1 MATEEQVQTLIDLVT
16 RQMTEMKNLSEE
28 NARLREINAGANH
41 LPTTNTPP
49 NETRYKSKKPDRPII
64 DCDLDDQEWVLFL
77 DTWERY
83 KTMIEL
89 SPTDVIAIRMEL
101 RAACSSDVNKL
112 LFEYV
117 GATKLNSCTEE
128 ELLAYI
134 KSVAVKVTHKEV
146 HRVEFAK
153 MTQNQGEK
161 VTRYIARLK
170 AKAFLCK
177 FEIKCSCNPASTATT
192 TVSYADERV
201 SERLIA
207 GLRNQEHQRKILAEA
222 GSLTTLEQKSERLQV
237 LESTEESASILNTDS
252 PGSKSSANAVR
263 STSTYKS
270 WKKGKRQTDST
281 GSPSKCRW
289 CGKTSHGPDKTMDK
303 THCPAREKDCNYCHK
318 KGHFASVCEKRESQA
333 ASAEVENID
342 TQSLPDI
349 PADASVSFAFATEE
363 TTEPSQEDFR
373 HNWRP
378 TKNR

>member
-1 MATEEQVQTLIDLVT
+1 MATTEQVQNLIDLVT
-16 RQMTEMKNLSEE
+16 KQMTEMKSLSEE
-28 NARLREINAGANH
+28 NARLRVVNAAANN
-41 LPTTNTPP
+41 PATTNTPP
-49 NETRYKSKKPDRPII
+49 NESRYKSKKPDRPII

-83 KTMIEL
+83 KTMIDL
-89 SPTDVIAIRMEL
+89 SSTDVNAIRMEL
-101 RAACSSDVNKL
+101 RAACSADVNKL

-117 GATKLNSCTEE
+117 GAVKLNSCTED

-153 MTQNQGEK
+153 MAQNQGEK

-177 FEIKCSCNPASTATT
+177 FEIKCSCNPATV
-192 TVSYADERV
+192 VSYADERV

-207 GLRNQEHQRKILAEA
+207 GLQNQEHQRKILAEA
-222 GSLTTLEQKSERLQV
+222 GSLITLEQKSERLQV
-237 LESTEESASILNTDS
+237 LESTEESASILHTDS
-252 PGSKSSANAVR
+252 PRTKASANATR
-263 STSTYKS
+263 SASTYKS
-270 WKKGKRQTDST
+270 WKKGKHQPDSA

-303 THCPAREKDCNYCHK
+303 VHCPAREKDCNYCHK
-318 KGHFASVCEKRESQA
+318 KGHLASVCEKRESQA

-342 TQSLPDI
+342 DQPLPDI
-349 PADASVSFAFATEE
+349 PAEASVSFAFATEE
-363 TTEPSQEDFR
+363 TTEPSPEDFR
-373 HNWRP
+373 HSWRP